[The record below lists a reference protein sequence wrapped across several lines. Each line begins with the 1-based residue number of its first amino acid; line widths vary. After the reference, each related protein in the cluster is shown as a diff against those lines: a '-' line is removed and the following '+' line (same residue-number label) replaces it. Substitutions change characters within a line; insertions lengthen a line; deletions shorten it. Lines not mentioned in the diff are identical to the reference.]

1 MQFVHR
7 RSRAEELARRGV
19 FVGQEGD
26 KQLTQQPAVRV
37 AVIGS
42 ERSGKSALV
51 ARLRGHTPSALY
63 DPTTAVQSHV
73 ISFRSSVQSGGGST
87 SAARRTQVQLLE
99 VPRGEGAG
107 HAASRVPPE
116 VARDAVYASSAALVL
131 ACDPQDVASVAYAEE
146 ELARCAPGALVA
158 LAGTKRDA
166 WPPPEAASLRE
177 ALDGC
182 ALRGDERRGAGEE
195 TRTVVLEISAG
206 DMFGLKGIHAFL
218 TVPVEQHAQR
228 TAEAE
233 AAAAVGRAR
242 QARQQL
248 AAHAAAIYVPPAA
261 RAAAARQQHQHQ
273 QHQQHAQHAQQPGPG
288 WQGAPTAPVQRA
300 PSAGPSIAAMAAA
313 AAAAV
318 ELGGAVSGFYS
329 DGNEEI
335 ETQASSV
342 PLPTTTMAP
351 AAVPEVDGQRA
362 EPSVAA
368 VSAREM
374 AGRPDSSEADEGG
387 QQSASVDVAALLA
400 SAEAELN
407 ATKIGDLAEE
417 PCENRR
423 RKGRKHAETPE
434 ERRARRARRERRRR
448 EREEQKGQKTVS
460 APQEGYADF

>member
-1 MQFVHR
+1 
-7 RSRAEELARRGV
+7 
-19 FVGQEGD
+19 
-26 KQLTQQPAVRV
+26 
-37 AVIGS
+37 
-42 ERSGKSALV
+42 
-51 ARLRGHTPSALY
+51 
-63 DPTTAVQSHV
+63 
-73 ISFRSSVQSGGGST
+73 
-87 SAARRTQVQLLE
+87 
-99 VPRGEGAG
+99 
-107 HAASRVPPE
+107 
-116 VARDAVYASSAALVL
+116 
-131 ACDPQDVASVAYAEE
+131 
-146 ELARCAPGALVA
+146 
-158 LAGTKRDA
+158 
-166 WPPPEAASLRE
+166 
-177 ALDGC
+177 
-182 ALRGDERRGAGEE
+182 
-195 TRTVVLEISAG
+195 
-206 DMFGLKGIHAFL
+206 
-218 TVPVEQHAQR
+218 
-228 TAEAE
+228 
-233 AAAAVGRAR
+233 
-242 QARQQL
+242 
-248 AAHAAAIYVPPAA
+248 
-261 RAAAARQQHQHQ
+261 
-273 QHQQHAQHAQQPGPG
+273 
-288 WQGAPTAPVQRA
+288 
-300 PSAGPSIAAMAAA
+300 MAAA

-335 ETQASSV
+335 ETKASSV

-407 ATKIGDLAEE
+407 ATNIGDLAEE